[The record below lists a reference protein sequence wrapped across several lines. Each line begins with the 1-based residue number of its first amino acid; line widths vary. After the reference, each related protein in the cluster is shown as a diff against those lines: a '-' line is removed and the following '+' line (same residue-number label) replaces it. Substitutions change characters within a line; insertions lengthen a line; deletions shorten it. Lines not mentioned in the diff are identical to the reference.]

1 MEWAAVI
8 VSWLGAHLPGFIN
21 PTSPNIGSNIGTALI
36 LRGVRC
42 FVQPGSQYSEFGILQ
57 EVSENSKDRV
67 ASVSALI
74 YVKEIRELGYGIA
87 LVSLQSLH
95 DEAGLRLLLWI
106 GAVMSL
112 ADAGVVLVFGRRNYQ
127 MVAFHLLFALYLGA
141 AWWIRAA
148 DERGKRGE
156 AVRVCIK
163 AQ

>member
-1 MEWAAVI
+1 MEWAAVV

-21 PTSPNIGSNIGTALI
+21 PSSPNIGSNIGTALI

-42 FVQPGSQYSEFGILQ
+42 FIQPGSQYSEFGIPR
-57 EVSENSKDRV
+57 EASENPEART
-67 ASVSALI
+67 ASISPLI
-74 YVKEIRELGYGIA
+74 FVKGIRELGYGVA
-87 LVSLQSLH
+87 LVSLQRLH

-141 AWWIRAA
+141 AWWIRTA
-148 DERGKRGE
+148 DGCGTRGE
-156 AVRVCIK
+156 AVRVCTK